1 MAKLLFQGNGS
12 FRIITDSGIFKF
24 LESNAY

>member
-1 MAKLLFQGNGS
+1 MAKLLFKGHGS
-12 FRIITDSGIFKF
+12 FHIITDSGIFKF